1 LILVLY
7 VDNLLK
13 TDNHVQN
20 INWIKES
27 FCKEIWYVKFR
38 KNEMLSLHRVCA
50 FRRNNLYD
58 LMRLFTKI
66 MIEFGMDKCN
76 MCLVLTHDKVKL
88 LVDMDSKEL
97 NPTSI
102 RGLLGN

>member
-1 LILVLY
+1 
-7 VDNLLK
+7 
-13 TDNHVQN
+13 
-20 INWIKES
+20 
-27 FCKEIWYVKFR
+27 
-38 KNEMLSLHRVCA
+38 
-50 FRRNNLYD
+50 
-58 LMRLFTKI
+58 MRLFTKI

>member
-1 LILVLY
+1 
-7 VDNLLK
+7 
-13 TDNHVQN
+13 
-20 INWIKES
+20 
-27 FCKEIWYVKFR
+27 
-38 KNEMLSLHRVCA
+38 MLSLHRVYA
-50 FRRNNLYD
+50 FKRNNLYD

-66 MIEFGMDKCN
+66 LIEFGMDECN
-76 MCLVLTHDKVKL
+76 MCLILIHDKVKL